1 MPETDS
7 ILATLEENAVL
18 ETLNEYAVAY
28 CAKDLDRL
36 MAVFDDCED
45 ISLIGTGADELC
57 AGRSEVA
64 AVFQRNFEEATTTR
78 FERGWTHSTVDGDHA
93 VVAAAITIHLLVED
107 EKN

>member
-64 AVFQRNFEEATTTR
+64 AVFQRNFEEATLPRRSPFTFSSRMKKIRCR
-78 FERGWTHSTVDGDHA
+78 FVGRSLW
-93 VVAAAITIHLLVED
+93 
-107 EKN
+107 